1 MSKEKDM
8 VQRGL
13 IYRVC
18 GEAGSWQVVDE
29 KNGYVSMMN
38 LNFGEASCNLVVR
51 KDADVVMNMIV
62 ANGYE
67 TFFSLDEIFEDENL
81 VKELENFT
89 KS

>member
-1 MSKEKDM
+1 M

-29 KNGYVSMMN
+29 KNGYVSLSNVMYRD
-38 LNFGEASCNLVVR
+38 ASCNLVVK

-81 VKELENFT
+81 VRELEDFT

>member
-1 MSKEKDM
+1 M

-29 KNGYVSMMN
+29 KNGYVSLSNVMYR
-38 LNFGEASCNLVVR
+38 EASCNLVVR
-51 KDADVVMNMIV
+51 KDAEVVMNMIV

-81 VKELENFT
+81 VRELEDFT

>member
-1 MSKEKDM
+1 M

-29 KNGYVSMMN
+29 KNGYVSLSN
-38 LNFGEASCNLVVR
+38 VVYRDASCNLVVR

-81 VKELENFT
+81 VRELENFT

>member
-1 MSKEKDM
+1 M

-29 KNGYVSMMN
+29 KNGYVSLSNVMYRD
-38 LNFGEASCNLVVR
+38 ASCNLVVR

-81 VKELENFT
+81 MKELENFT

>member
-1 MSKEKDM
+1 M

-13 IYRVC
+13 IYRMC

-29 KNGYVSMMN
+29 KNGYVSLSNVMYRD
-38 LNFGEASCNLVVR
+38 ASCNLVVR